1 MKSNS
6 VTCYKFVLKDVEH
19 LRNKKIVFKGHYN
32 NIETEIKVFSSMYF
46 FDKLIKSI
54 RKEYD
59 ISELMAWHQNNELG
73 QFNLQTIYNFEID
86 LCLKQNLKLSE
97 TDQGNGKKKHFKKY
111 SNNEYVLRNISN
123 KSMSRNK
130 SNLILLG
137 SSEVN
142 DNNAISLED
151 IYDIIRLSYDKF
163 KRLSELG
170 FEEKVARSEAGLAD
184 NIVWELAKILTK

>member
-1 MKSNS
+1 MKPSS
-6 VTCYKFVLKDVEH
+6 ITCYKFVLKEVEH
-19 LRNKKIVFKGHYN
+19 LTSKKIVFKGHYN
-32 NIETEIKVFSSMYF
+32 YLENEAKVFSSMYF

-54 RKEYD
+54 KKEYD
-59 ISELMAWHQNNELG
+59 ISEFIVWHQKNELG

-123 KSMSRNK
+123 KSMSRKK
-130 SNLILLG
+130 SNAILLDN
-137 SSEVN
+137 SEAN
-142 DNNAISLED
+142 DNNAISLAD
-151 IYDIIRLSYDKF
+151 IHDIIRLSYDKF

-170 FEEKVARSEAGLAD
+170 FEEQVARSEAGLSD
-184 NIVWELAKILTK
+184 NIVWELAKIITK